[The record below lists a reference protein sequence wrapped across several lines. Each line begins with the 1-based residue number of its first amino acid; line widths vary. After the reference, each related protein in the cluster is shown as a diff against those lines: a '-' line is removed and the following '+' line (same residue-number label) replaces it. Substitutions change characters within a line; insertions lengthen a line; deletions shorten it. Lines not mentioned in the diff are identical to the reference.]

1 MKLILRVWAV
11 AHLLLMLATGAQ
23 AHALQPGFLDL
34 EAQGGNVWR
43 VSWRVPDVN
52 GLAMPLQLL
61 LPESCDNRAPAEFHF
76 DGVAHVA
83 VWRTHCAAG
92 IAGGTVLVDG
102 LEKTQTDVLVR
113 YEMASGKIGTL
124 RLTAQQTS
132 AQFPA
137 VPSGGDVFISYVSM
151 GIDHILSGTD
161 HLLFVFALLLLV
173 PDLRRLIGAIT
184 AFTLAHSLSL
194 VAATLGWIV
203 VPQPPVEAVVAL
215 SIMFLAAELAQPPRR
230 PPSLMV
236 NRPWIASFAFGLLH
250 GLGFASALV
259 EIGLPEG
266 EVPLALFSFNVG
278 VEIGQ
283 LMFVVAVLLTAISLK
298 QLYPR
303 FFASLATRGRAGAR
317 SMAYL
322 IGTVSAVW
330 FLSRLA
336 AF

>member
-1 MKLILRVWAV
+1 MSLILRLWAV
-11 AHLLLMLATGAQ
+11 AQLLMMLATGAQ
-23 AHALQPGFLDL
+23 GHALQPGFLDL
-34 EAQGGNVWR
+34 EAQGQNVWR

-52 GLAMPLQLL
+52 GVAMPLQLL
-61 LPESCDNRAPAEFHF
+61 LPESCDVRAPADLQF

-83 VWRTHCAAG
+83 VWRATCADG
-92 IAGGTVLVDG
+92 IAGGSVQVGG
-102 LEKTQTDVLVR
+102 LEQTQTDVLVR
-113 YEMASGKIGTL
+113 FELTPGKTGTL
-124 RLTAQQTS
+124 RLTAQETA

-137 VPSGGDVFISYVSM
+137 VASGRDVFVSYVSM
-151 GIDHILSGTD
+151 GVDHILGGTD

-194 VAATLGWIV
+194 VAATMGWIV
-203 VPQPPVEAVVAL
+203 VPPPPVEAVIAL
-215 SIMFLAAELAQPPRR
+215 SIMFLAAELAQPAGSTPSLIVRR
-230 PPSLMV
+230 PWL
-236 NRPWIASFAFGLLH
+236 ASFAFGLLH

-266 EVPLALFSFNVG
+266 EVPLALFAFNLG

-283 LMFVVAVLLTAISLK
+283 LLFVAAVLLTALLLRRVYRR
-298 QLYPR
+298 LYDT
-303 FFASLATRGRAGAR
+303 LATRGQPGAR
-317 SMAYL
+317 AMAYA